1 MGYNGA
7 MMLPIAPIPY
17 IHVDHNPAAPG
28 QRWHRLVQT
37 VCQINVRQR
46 TGFCRL
52 HNWTGP
58 VRTDL
63 NGSQ

>member
-1 MGYNGA
+1 MGYNYP
-7 MMLPIAPIPY
+7 MCN
-17 IHVDHNPAAPG
+17 HRTNVSNPGGTALR
-28 QRWHRLVQT
+28 QLERLSLRLVQT
-37 VCQINVRQR
+37 LCQINVRRR